1 MNKRELARETK
12 KLANNPNARLQVTQT
27 KRGFRAYTVYGNEHF
42 EDDADEVTIGFIHQP
57 LTLKELGQWFRFF
70 VKGTD
75 GRYLRGY

>member
-27 KRGFRAYTVYGNEHF
+27 QKGFRAYTVYGNERF
-42 EDDADEVTIGFIHQP
+42 QDDADEVTVGFIREP
-57 LTLKELGQWFRFF
+57 MTLKQLETWFRLF

-75 GRYLRGY
+75 GMYLRGY